1 MVPEAFRETL
11 LWIKDNCNNPEIMVV
26 ENGFC
31 DDGKLND
38 EERVQYLKV
47 KRNFS
52 LFFDYYMSLCISSAV
67 SSVIIK
73 DYPL

>member
-1 MVPEAFRETL
+1 MVPDAFRQVL
-11 LWIKDNCNNPEIMVV
+11 LWIQENYNNPEILVV

-47 KRNFS
+47 KYFN
-52 LFFDYYMSLCISSAV
+52 V
-67 SSVIIK
+67 
-73 DYPL
+73 PLLLI